1 MKLWKAL
8 DDPSKALLCTEEGAD
23 SFIAS
28 FPPSHQRAVAE
39 AAPKAL
45 DSEVADDISPED
57 ALSTFAALV
66 GHDLSERGLPL
77 VTTHGRASGKPVLPS

>member
-1 MKLWKAL
+1 MKLWEAL
-8 DDPSKALLCTEEGAD
+8 DPHSQAILCTPKGAD
-23 SFIAS
+23 EFIAS
-28 FPPSHQRAVAE
+28 FPRSHQRAVAE

-66 GHDLSERGLPL
+66 GADLSERGLPL
-77 VTTHGRASGKPVLPS
+77 VVSREAGRKPVLPS